1 MPRIDTTIVEWN
13 APAERH
19 SIDVSYIGTLRP
31 AVMCRTGTPA
41 SISGNSNVKLQP
53 ITNVTKSDRQY
64 SRISGTSATSS
75 PRFHTRYNGTSVRM
89 SAPGAVTGA
98 VTPGSITSSSGQGLG
113 LRCANSR
120 KSNACSLGRIIRFA
134 CA

>member
-41 SISGNSNVKLQP
+41 SI
-53 ITNVTKSDRQY
+53 
-64 SRISGTSATSS
+64 
-75 PRFHTRYNGTSVRM
+75 
-89 SAPGAVTGA
+89 
-98 VTPGSITSSSGQGLG
+98 TSSSGQGLG